1 MQKIDVRI
9 LAATNLDLKEQ
20 VKKGLFREDLYYR
33 LNVIP
38 IKVPTLRE
46 RKDDIILLAIH
57 FLDFYNSKYNKNK
70 TLDHSAAELLRLYSW
85 SGNVRELE
93 NLMERLVL
101 ICPDDI
107 ITGEYI
113 SKMIGKK
120 EVELLYLYCNKGIHL
135 DEAVATVEKQLI
147 YNALKSCKTTRK
159 AAEVL
164 GVSQPTVVRKAK
176 HYGIKTSL

>member
-1 MQKIDVRI
+1 
-9 LAATNLDLKEQ
+9 
-20 VKKGLFREDLYYR
+20 
-33 LNVIP
+33 
-38 IKVPTLRE
+38 
-46 RKDDIILLAIH
+46 
-57 FLDFYNSKYNKNK
+57 
-70 TLDHSAAELLRLYSW
+70 
-85 SGNVRELE
+85 
-93 NLMERLVL
+93 MERLVL

-120 EVELLYLYCNKGIHL
+120 EVELLYLYYNKEIHL

-147 YNALKSCKTTRK
+147 YNALKSYKTTRK

-176 HYGIKTSL
+176 HYGIKISS

>member
-70 TLDHSAAELLRLYSW
+70 TLDQ
-85 SGNVRELE
+85 N
-93 NLMERLVL
+93 N
-101 ICPDDI
+101 I
-107 ITGEYI
+107 IF
-113 SKMIGKK
+113 
-120 EVELLYLYCNKGIHL
+120 
-135 DEAVATVEKQLI
+135 
-147 YNALKSCKTTRK
+147 
-159 AAEVL
+159 
-164 GVSQPTVVRKAK
+164 
-176 HYGIKTSL
+176 SLS